1 MRPYFAFGFSI
12 PRKSV
17 RLIAFSSTVDLTIE
31 SVSPSRILDTTQIR
45 RLIAF
50 SSVTD
55 LTRQR
60 FNDSTMHKLSL
71 AEGFAM
77 RRGNWGGSKN

>member
-1 MRPYFAFGFSI
+1 MHEPARCGGGPREASMRDE
-12 PRKSV
+12 
-17 RLIAFSSTVDLTIE
+17 TVFY
-31 SVSPSRILDTTQIR
+31 VRILDTTQIR